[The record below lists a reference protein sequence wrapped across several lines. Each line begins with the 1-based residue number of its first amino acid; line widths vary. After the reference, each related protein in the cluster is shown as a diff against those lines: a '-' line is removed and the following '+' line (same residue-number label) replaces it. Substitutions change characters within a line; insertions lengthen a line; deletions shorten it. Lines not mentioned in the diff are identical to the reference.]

1 MNVII
6 LGGGP
11 SGMYAGITAAKAG
24 HKVTLLEKN
33 EKLGKKLYLTGK
45 GRCNFTNA
53 GGRDAFFS
61 NVMRNPRFLYS
72 AWSVCDS
79 ETIITSMQELGVM
92 TKTERG
98 GRVFPKS
105 DKSSDII
112 RALQKGLEQLNV
124 EVWLNTRAL
133 GIESEAARVTGVRT
147 QGSLLKADAVV
158 LCTGGASYTST
169 GSTGDG
175 YKFAKELGHTIITQ
189 RPSLVPLE
197 TQQTWPCSLAGLSL
211 KNVSLSAFESNRLVY
226 KELGEMLFTHFGVSG
241 PLVLS
246 ASAKMG
252 RDPKDFRL
260 SIDLKPGLTKEQLN
274 SRLLRDLDVSKQ
286 KPLEAALS
294 GLLPK
299 KLLLQVLELTN
310 LNPKLSVSDFTAKER
325 AALIDL
331 LKDLPLQIRCTRPLD
346 EAIITAGGISVK
358 EVNPSTLE
366 SKLVRGLYFA
376 GEILDVDALTG
387 GYNLQIAWST
397 GRLAGML
404 KGS

>member
-1 MNVII
+1 MNVLII
-6 LGGGP
+6 GGGP

-45 GRCNFTNA
+45 GRCNFTNS

-72 AWSVCDS
+72 AWSVCS
-79 ETIITSMQELGVM
+79 CESIINEMHELGVI

-112 RALQKGLEQLNV
+112 RALQRSLEQLNV
-124 EVWLNTRAL
+124 ELHLNTKAD
-133 GIESEAARVTGVRT
+133 GITTEAKRVTGVLSKGR
-147 QGSLLKADAVV
+147 LFNADAVV

-175 YKFAKELGHTIITQ
+175 YKFAKQLGHTIITP

-197 TQQTWPCSLAGLSL
+197 TSENWPNALAGLTL
-211 KNVSLSAFESNRLVY
+211 KNVVLSAYESNKLVY

-246 ASAKMG
+246 ASAKLSGSAMNA
-252 RDPKDFRL
+252 KL

-274 SRLLRDLDVSKQ
+274 IRLLRDLGEAKQ
-286 KPLEAALS
+286 KTLENVFS

-299 KLLLQVLELTN
+299 KLLLQVFELAN
-310 LNPKLSVSDFTAKER
+310 LSPKLNASEFTVKER
-325 AALIDL
+325 LALVQN
-331 LKDLPLQIRCTRPLD
+331 LKDLQLNIRCTRPLD

-366 SKLVRGLYFA
+366 SKLVHGLYFA
-376 GEILDVDALTG
+376 GEVLDVDALTG

-397 GRLAGML
+397 GKLAGML
-404 KGS
+404 KG

>member
-98 GRVFPKS
+98 GRVFPNS

-124 EVWLNTRAL
+124 ALCLNTRVL
-133 GIESEAARVTGVRT
+133 GIESGAARVTGVRT
-147 QGSLLKADAVV
+147 QSSFLKADAVV

-175 YKFAKELGHTIITQ
+175 YKLAKELGHTIITP

-252 RDPKDFRL
+252 KDPKDFRL

-274 SRLLRDLDVSKQ
+274 SRLLRDLDASKQ

-299 KLLLQVLELTN
+299 KLLLKVLELTN
-310 LNPKLSVSDFTAKER
+310 LNPKLSVSEFTAKER

-376 GEILDVDALTG
+376 GEVLDVDALTG